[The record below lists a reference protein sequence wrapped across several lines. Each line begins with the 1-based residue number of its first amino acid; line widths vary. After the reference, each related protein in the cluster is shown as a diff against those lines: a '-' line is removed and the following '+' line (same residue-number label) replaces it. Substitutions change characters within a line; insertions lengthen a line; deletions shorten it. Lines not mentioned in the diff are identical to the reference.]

1 MEMVSGM
8 RRQIIG
14 LLRSLGLV
22 RMKGPGNMRDLNTN
36 SRNWSVIKAV
46 VGSGLYPN
54 FIKVCLL
61 VWEYVTVFYRPPKKI
76 KKSDWLK
83 RVQYIP
89 YCTGQYKLTK
99 RFHCIVAA

>member
-1 MEMVSGM
+1 VNYLGTMEMVSGM

-22 RMKGPGNMRDLNTN
+22 RTRGAGNMKDLNQN

-54 FIKVCLL
+54 FIKVFFIN
-61 VWEYVTVFYRPPKKI
+61 VFNQVDSWCKY
-76 KKSDWLK
+76 S
-83 RVQYIP
+83 
-89 YCTGQYKLTK
+89 YKYLNEI
-99 RFHCIVAA
+99 FI